1 MKMNHYFGNASDELL
16 RCQPSDVWVVSKKS
30 SGKRELR
37 RERIRSAT
45 KRVRVKPRA
54 EGFGQ

>member
-1 MKMNHYFGNASDELL
+1 MKPNQYFGNGSDELL
-16 RCQPSDVWVVSKKS
+16 KCQPAGAWAIGKKS
-30 SGKRELR
+30 TAMRELK

-54 EGFGQ
+54 EGFGE